1 MSCRV
6 LAALGPLFLS
16 GCFIFTSVDVNLA
29 PRLRRY
35 VERTVV
41 EAPGAEGKVALIEIE
56 GVIADEAEGGLL
68 QARDSLLVSV
78 VEKLKKAEED
88 PAVKAVVLRVDSP
101 GGGVTASDILYREI
115 RAFKARKKVPV
126 VVMLMDLAASGG
138 YYVAV
143 AGDRIVAHPT
153 TVTGSIGVIALH
165 VSLAGL
171 LEKIG
176 VRVETLKS
184 GPLKDMVSPFRG
196 LGDEERRV
204 LQQLIDQ
211 MHERFVAVV
220 AEGRAGLLTEAEV
233 RRVADGRILSAP
245 QALAARLVDRVGY
258 LEQALEEARGMAG
271 LRAAHVVMYSRDPQ
285 AAENVYSQPRASAEP
300 AFGSLEWARGFLG
313 VRLYYLWEPYL
324 LGR

>member
-1 MSCRV
+1 
-6 LAALGPLFLS
+6 
-16 GCFIFTSVDVNLA
+16 
-29 PRLRRY
+29 
-35 VERTVV
+35 
-41 EAPGAEGKVALIEIE
+41 
-56 GVIADEAEGGLL
+56 
-68 QARDSLLVSV
+68 
-78 VEKLKKAEED
+78 
-88 PAVKAVVLRVDSP
+88 
-101 GGGVTASDILYREI
+101 
-115 RAFKARKKVPV
+115 
-126 VVMLMDLAASGG
+126 MLMDLAASGG

-220 AEGRAGLLTEAEV
+220 AEGRRGLLTEAEV
-233 RRVADGRILSAP
+233 RRVADGRILSAS
-245 QALAARLVDRVGY
+245 QAMEARLVDRVGY
-258 LEQALEEARGMAG
+258 LEQALEEARGMARI
-271 LRAAHVVMYSRDPQ
+271 RAARVVMYSRDPQ
-285 AAENVYSQPRASAEP
+285 AAENVYSQPRAHAEP